1 MKIQQ
6 EHLTAIKSFGYTER
20 EARFLYIVAVH
31 SGYFTQA
38 HLRQFSGNR
47 SGRTVRAFVKRALEE
62 KHVKES
68 KHQNNAR
75 VYQLTYKPMY
85 VAIGRANI
93 RNRREHSFD
102 FIKTKLACLDF
113 IIAHPHHDYFEGEAD
128 KVQYFQD
135 HFQIRPQEM
144 PGKTYAGA
152 NRVPDTIR
160 YFVDKFPMFLD
171 EAGTGRTVLT
181 LTYVD
186 PGIGHLSDFNTHLD
200 AYSGFLKRLPL
211 FAFVYAG
218 PRTAFFSKAEEL
230 FRGAIDPQTG
240 KLSSQ
245 LARYFAL
252 RATWEAKRYETL
264 TNSDLEFLNH
274 ARQCFPGEAFESAYK
289 KWQTGEISEKQ
300 LVAEIESRPSHRQ
313 EVQFKTCLLPRDY
326 TLFGQNSK
334 VTGKPC

>member
-1 MKIQQ
+1 
-6 EHLTAIKSFGYTER
+6 
-20 EARFLYIVAVH
+20 
-31 SGYFTQA
+31 
-38 HLRQFSGNR
+38 
-47 SGRTVRAFVKRALEE
+47 
-62 KHVKES
+62 
-68 KHQNNAR
+68 
-75 VYQLTYKPMY
+75 MY
-85 VAIGRANI
+85 AAIGRANI

-128 KVQYFQD
+128 KVQYFQN

-171 EAGTGRTVLT
+171 EARTGEAVPT

-186 PGIGHLSDFNTHLD
+186 PGIGHLSDFNTHLE

-218 PRTAFFSKAEEL
+218 PRAAVFSKAETL
-230 FRGAIDPQTG
+230 FRGTLDPQTG

-252 RATWEAKRYETL
+252 RTAWEAKRYETL

-274 ARQCFPGEAFESAYK
+274 AKQCFPGEPFESAYK
-289 KWQTGEISEKQ
+289 KWQTGQISEKQ
-300 LVAEIESRPSHRQ
+300 LVAEIESRPAHRQ

-326 TLFGQNSK
+326 SSFGQNSK

>member
-6 EHLTAIKSFGYTER
+6 EHLTALKSFGYTER
-20 EARFLYIVAVH
+20 EARFLYIVAIH
-31 SGYFTQA
+31 SGYFTQT
-38 HLRQFSGNR
+38 HLQQFSGNR
-47 SGRTVRAFVKRALEE
+47 SGRTVRAFIKRALEQE
-62 KHVKES
+62 HVKES

-85 VAIGRANI
+85 AAIGRENL

-113 IIAHPHHDYFEGEAD
+113 IIAHQQHDYFEGEAE

-171 EAGTGRTVLT
+171 GTRPGEPLPT

-186 PGIGHLSDFNTHLD
+186 PGIGHLSDFSTHLD
-200 AYSGFLKRLPL
+200 AYSGFLKRLPE

-218 PRTAFFSKAEEL
+218 PRAAFFPKAETI
-230 FRGAIDPQTG
+230 FRGVLDPQTG

-245 LARYFAL
+245 LARYFTL
-252 RATWEAKRYETL
+252 RAAWEAKRYETL
-264 TNSDLEFLNH
+264 NNSDLEFLNH
-274 ARQCFPGEAFESAYK
+274 VKQCFVGEPFESTFK
-289 KWQTGEISEKQ
+289 KWQTGQITEKE
-300 LVAEIESRPSHRQ
+300 LIVEIENRSAGRQ
-313 EVQFKTCLLPRDY
+313 DVQFQTCLLPRDY
-326 TLFGQNSK
+326 SSFGQNSK
-334 VTGKPC
+334 VTGKP

>member
-1 MKIQQ
+1 
-6 EHLTAIKSFGYTER
+6 
-20 EARFLYIVAVH
+20 
-31 SGYFTQA
+31 
-38 HLRQFSGNR
+38 
-47 SGRTVRAFVKRALEE
+47 
-62 KHVKES
+62 
-68 KHQNNAR
+68 
-75 VYQLTYKPMY
+75 
-85 VAIGRANI
+85 
-93 RNRREHSFD
+93 
-102 FIKTKLACLDF
+102 
-113 IIAHPHHDYFEGEAD
+113 
-128 KVQYFQD
+128 
-135 HFQIRPQEM
+135 M
-144 PGKTYAGA
+144 P
-152 NRVPDTIR
+152 
-160 YFVDKFPMFLD
+160 
-171 EAGTGRTVLT
+171 T

-230 FRGAIDPQTG
+230 FRGTIDPQTG

-264 TNSDLEFLNH
+264 TNSDFEFLNH
-274 ARQCFPGEAFESAYK
+274 AKQCFPGEAFESAYK

-326 TLFGQNSK
+326 SLFGQNSK

>member
-1 MKIQQ
+1 MTIQQ
-6 EHLTAIKSFGYTER
+6 EHLTALKTFGYTER
-20 EARFLYIVAVH
+20 EARFLYIIAVH

-47 SGRTVRAFVKRALEE
+47 SGRTVHAFIKRALAQE
-62 KHVKES
+62 HVKES
-68 KHQNNAR
+68 KYQNNAR

-85 VAIGRANI
+85 EAIGRANV

-113 IIAHPHHDYFEGEAD
+113 IIAHPQHNYFEGEAD
-128 KVQYFQD
+128 KVEYFQN
-135 HFQIRPQEM
+135 HFKIRPQEM

-171 EAGTGRTVLT
+171 TARLGEPLPT

-186 PGIGHLSDFNTHLD
+186 PGIGHLSDFSTHLNT
-200 AYSGFLKRLPL
+200 YSDFMKRLPY

-218 PRTAFFSKAEEL
+218 PRTAFFSKAETI
-230 FRGAIDPQTG
+230 FRAVLDPQTG

-245 LARYFAL
+245 LGRYFLL
-252 RATWEAKRYETL
+252 RAAWEAKRYETL
-264 TNSDLEFLNH
+264 NNTDLEFLNH
-274 ARQCFPGEAFESAYK
+274 AKQCFSGEPFESTFK
-289 KWQTGEISEKQ
+289 KWQSGQINEKG
-300 LVAEIESRPSHRQ
+300 LIAEIENRPASKQ
-313 EVQFKTCLLPRDY
+313 EAQFKTCLLARDY
-326 TLFGQNSK
+326 SSFGQNSK